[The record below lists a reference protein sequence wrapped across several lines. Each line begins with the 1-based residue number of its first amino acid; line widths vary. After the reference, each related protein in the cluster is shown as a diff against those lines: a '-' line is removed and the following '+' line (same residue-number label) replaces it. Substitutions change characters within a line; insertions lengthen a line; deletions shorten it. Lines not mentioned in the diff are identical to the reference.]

1 MNCFFKR
8 IIWVIKEALML
19 LLVVMILRYNYS
31 DEVYHLVF
39 YFLHFLDSSEKASFW
54 AMLIIFIDPISV
66 EVVRTEGIVFLIVVF
81 FCNELL
87 LAENV
92 NFLLLVGFTLLLL
105 LFGEQSC
112 LEWKWENITRVFWK
126 FLN

>member
-1 MNCFFKR
+1 
-8 IIWVIKEALML
+8 
-19 LLVVMILRYNYS
+19 
-31 DEVYHLVF
+31 
-39 YFLHFLDSSEKASFW
+39 
-54 AMLIIFIDPISV
+54 MLIIFIDPISV

-112 LEWKWENITRVFWK
+112 LE
-126 FLN
+126 